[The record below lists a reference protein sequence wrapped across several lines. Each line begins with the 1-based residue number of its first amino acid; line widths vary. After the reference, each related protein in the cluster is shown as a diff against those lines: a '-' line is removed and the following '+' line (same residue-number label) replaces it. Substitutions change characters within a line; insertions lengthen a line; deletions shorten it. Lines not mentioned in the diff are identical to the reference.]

1 MTRMIDNE
9 RPAKERDEYLREG
22 VQRLVDEVH
31 DLLDA
36 PESEI
41 EVQKVVLTL
50 PRAFVE
56 LAAFLAV
63 VDEDDPASLGF
74 WEYVKT
80 TSDDGMAA
88 RHLNKLRNLFLEC
101 TLEENMHIALHL
113 LATESL
119 ELRGKRGL
127 VERGS

>member
-9 RPAKERDEYLREG
+9 RPVKERDQYLKE
-22 VQRLVDEVH
+22 VIQRLVDEVH

-36 PESEI
+36 PDGEI
-41 EVQKVVLTL
+41 EMQKVVLTL

-63 VDEDDPASLGF
+63 VDEDDATPLAF

-80 TSDDGMAA
+80 TPDDGTAA
-88 RHLNKLRNLFLEC
+88 RHLSKLRNMFLER
-101 TLEENMHIALHL
+101 TIEESIHIALHL
-113 LATESL
+113 LATGAL
-119 ELRGKRGL
+119 QLRAMRKN
-127 VERGS
+127 